1 MNLKNAET
9 FRLFKLFIYLKLHIS
24 INAMKYVQL
33 QSIKDL
39 IMLVASSPS
48 SGVIQHLSNG
58 DSHLYFL
65 VGGTLHEMFLYFV
78 KEKEQIKGNFITY
91 NSYSSELKS
100 TEKVQHEP
108 NVSSFPVVEIVN
120 QNLLSADLLRRLDD
134 L

>member
-1 MNLKNAET
+1 M
-9 FRLFKLFIYLKLHIS
+9 R
-24 INAMKYVQL
+24 YVQL
-33 QSIKDL
+33 RSLRDL

-48 SGVIQHLSNG
+48 SGVIQHLANG
-58 DSHLYFL
+58 SSHLYFL

-91 NSYSSELKS
+91 NSYSGEIGAS
-100 TEKVQHEP
+100 EKVQHEP

-120 QNLLSADLLRRLDD
+120 QDLLPADLLSRLDD